1 MIIELDRLPWRV
13 MLLVNGLAVGAYD
26 PDLSAD
32 VGRFVLHP
40 GEHLK
45 KRGLNTVTLAS
56 FGKGARRTQLECSPM
71 GLNHFREGVIVECRG
86 NSQYDVNFNGIVEF
100 NVPTFLLQDP
110 RARDGSTEGV
120 SKVWKVNDAEIAPM
134 GLGTAKKIDI
144 PKSVRDR
151 HAVRLPP
158 TTSLSRLTAR
168 PPRHP
173 ATLPP

>member
-1 MIIELDRLPWRV
+1 MLFDVKELV
-13 MLLVNGLAVGAYD
+13 YQA
-26 PDLSAD
+26 
-32 VGRFVLHP
+32 
-40 GEHLK
+40 
-45 KRGLNTVTLAS
+45 TLAS

-110 RARDGSTEGV
+110 RAKTDGSTEGV
-120 SKVWKVNDAEIAPM
+120 SKVWKVNDAVIAPM
-134 GLGTAKKIDI
+134 GLGTAKKIAI

-158 TTSLSRLTAR
+158 HQPPLEPSRRTTT
-168 PPRHP
+168 PRHP
-173 ATLPP
+173 TTLPT